1 MKRNNKKTWFK
12 SLICFVLVF
21 AMCAPQLV
29 QQTGIVL
36 AAGVQE
42 TGEQETGAETE
53 YSPEANG
60 QEIQD
65 GGFEGNE
72 AKATE
77 LQNIGLPTEGAGT
90 EMDQTGSAGTE
101 LNQTE
106 STGAEMDQIGNAGA
120 EMNQTEVGGTEDGQT
135 ENAQTETDK
144 GQSGAPERETQPESE
159 EQDQTEA
166 VQKRDAVDW
175 TLDIDNVLL
184 NIEKVSYMAGEQEK
198 TVLNDGGNIDMSQAA
213 AGEITH
219 ILLDLSFEFINL
231 TEENGLV
238 RGDSLSFNLPYDVW
252 APDEE
257 ASGEVKLCSRDT
269 YRAGGIEDEGSQ
281 AIGTYAVQGS
291 TVKVTFNEKS
301 EDIQGQAV
309 FGVIRTGVQLKAEG
323 LQNIPEGISKINLQ
337 NKTDICVLLPVS
349 QEAAEEETSAETEDV
364 KDKAIHLEKRS
375 VNFTAD
381 MGQGLS
387 VADPDVT
394 TKTFKKPAEGIS
406 RVKITLAGKKD
417 GYQKGDDLAASFG
430 MDITLD
436 DEYLY
441 LQHSAHESDTG
452 YPVFS
457 GNMADYDAYN
467 DQVDSF
473 LEGLPEE
480 ELPRVTYT
488 FLLGKDFVLPGNAEQ
503 QSVDLIYETERGPEK
518 LGCLTIA
525 KQDDGSWTAE
535 VVFDNKVYN
544 RESVTAGKTVD
555 LQVAEDAL
563 ADGEP
568 VFTGWEGNLPKVGTR
583 GSLTPDEPDGPS
595 APDYSVTKEAA
606 ASADAP
612 YIDYVIEANA
622 NKTGQTL
629 SEMILEDVIPLEMEV
644 ISVKRDGTELT
655 EGNKFTETTYRIAD
669 GKLLYQ
675 FPAAVEG
682 QAPVVSAR
690 FEIRMA
696 LTQDAYK
703 SAGAGISKNI
713 ENTAYLRQKDG
724 QTEAA
729 HSDKI
734 PTSINIQRL
743 QKDGHREGLNGLRYS
758 WTLDV
763 NTKFSELTG
772 AYIADTICWD
782 DHMYDASAG
791 IQVYNENGRLMS
803 VLSINKRDGSGPGYS
818 ELTKDNISAV
828 ANGETTPF
836 YYTYEENGKTYAV
849 LIIPYGEELQNQ
861 RLKLKYY
868 TNVNIGGMSVEEW
881 QDQNSGG
888 AITLTNNAKFLW
900 NRYIYGNDQGGDDF
914 NCEVDIKKDVTE
926 TISLGTKAAGSYDEA
941 TRLMRW
947 TFTVNGYGANMSGL
961 TIEDILNLGSY
972 ELNDQES
979 VKVTYKK
986 YDRDSGKSE
995 LLTMSKDST
1004 GQEPYYSLDPASGK
1018 MIIYM
1023 GDIDK
1028 SEYFEI
1034 FLDVRVMAPSIMSN
1048 QGDAAGTLFNKAVI
1062 KANVNGNNKEND
1074 LTADKTIPN
1083 TLIKKETVGS
1093 YDYSSREITW
1103 RTTADMNHIPVT
1115 GMVLTDTL
1123 PVGSSFSELS
1133 KVTLV
1138 REDGSTE
1145 DGIITVSPTGIT
1157 GGCTVKFG
1165 NEVKI
1170 TLAITEVA
1178 DPSNKYRQDAA
1189 VFRFTDGSS
1198 AEKEYS
1204 HSFILEYKTKYTD
1217 ENYLKEIFR
1226 ANTKIEAVN
1235 SVRLDG
1241 NVRGTAVTTRAAA
1254 DAVLYIK
1261 NNKISKEGTYN
1272 KEEGLI
1278 HWAIKVN
1285 ESKTNL
1291 AGMKIVDEIGS
1302 QPLEI
1307 DDESVDISE
1316 INSDGSAV
1324 LLNSSRKGST
1334 ASAFGSEL
1342 VVSADNIS
1350 YQIPDGYGNK
1360 TLLLEFDTALTE
1372 NAKKGQISN
1381 QAKLMDKDTEYQS
1394 SDMSDG
1400 GYTGDFDMDEYVK
1413 SAKKPV
1419 FQIFKTSAND
1429 DTATKKL
1436 PLAGGGFTLEAYT
1449 ASGDGYSRNG
1459 AYDKSAKTGTDGKIT
1474 FVNLKW
1480 DTVYR
1485 LVENQAPAGYQSDA
1499 KVKYYIFKEGSQ
1511 TGDIL
1516 ELNVDGQYQNV
1527 ICMSQGAAAEN
1538 TESSEENK
1546 TFSDAHLVIHDTPA
1560 LDLKIEFKKKYP
1572 DGSYA
1577 NAGEA
1582 EFELKDKKGC
1592 LKSIKADTGKN
1603 GVVSFS
1609 NVDPGEYTLTELK
1622 SADPYDQ
1629 GAVFNVVLNA
1639 DKTFTIKHVSGN
1651 ASVVSGTSGI
1661 EVVNKY
1667 ARGMIFLK
1675 KTDSQQGHQIPL
1687 EGAVYTLYD
1696 TEGNTVKDS
1705 SGNPITA
1712 KSGKD
1717 GVISFEV
1724 PYSPA
1729 GYILRETTPPDGYEL
1744 PTNEMQEVTVTKE
1757 QMDTALKNAASQ
1769 DGKAKS
1775 FVIDLSS
1782 AAMESSWQKNTRT
1795 TGSVSFIKKA
1805 DSKTGEVLAGRQF
1818 KLLYNDND
1826 GYKGWTKGTEVV
1838 GTETTDDNGVVTFHD
1853 VPYGNYRL
1861 VEVMSSGDIYQTFEK
1876 DYELRGLMQQSLE
1889 ENRKPGS
1896 AAGSENTFTVNVSE
1910 PVINTL
1916 IKGEFSLKKTD
1927 ESTKEALEDVSF
1939 VLSGKNAYGDDI
1951 SVTGTN
1957 SAGGNIRFK
1966 NIPVGYSD
1974 GGTIQPYLLE
1984 ETPPDGYRVPAS
1996 YHIYV
2001 VSSDKGAGGTVDNK
2015 ADIRSVPLDTEG
2027 KELISEEV
2035 TVTAGTPYEVT
2046 NTPVTGNLTF
2056 KKVSVE
2062 DASKGLEGAVYT
2074 LYRMVGGVRATEEQ
2088 ISKNSRLK
2096 PVEAESDNNGIVTF
2110 DNIEF
2115 GNYEL
2120 AETAAPDGYQLDTE
2134 PLSVTKVTL
2143 SSMLAP
2149 DKMSF
2154 DGSLGDISDQPTA
2167 LSIMKKDQFGQTV
2180 TGAKLK
2186 LAGNFADETL
2196 TREGLIWETDGP
2208 PKDISSILIVDEIYI
2223 LTEEETPPG
2232 GLYREIAPVKF
2243 KVGADG
2249 KIEVIQGD
2257 PGEYSYE
2264 SGVLTLKDYYYLAQV
2279 KLVKTDS
2286 ESGRG
2291 IPGVTFSLYK
2301 QEGES
2306 PDRDTDILIADALV
2320 TDSEGVWESA
2330 AAPAVMN
2337 PVTKGAL
2344 SEGLCYGKYYFTE
2357 TASDEAHKLDTTPH
2371 VFEITEK
2378 TFEGVTEGITAKAE
2392 VNVTNDPI
2400 EIKLRK
2406 IDSTDGIMLAGAEF
2420 MLTDLDSGQDLG
2432 TVTTDQER
2440 SVAIP
2445 GVVSGKTYRLE
2456 ETKAPAGY
2464 ILEDIHP
2471 AVEFTVEADGKA
2483 SFTDSDE
2490 VTGAGTDEISFSNS
2504 TIKAKILKQS
2514 PEGEELSGWEFS
2526 VSGIFAGDQGRAE
2539 AEESTLA
2546 VTEKEP
2552 GILNGRLIAGN
2563 SYTVREV
2570 KAPLGYICPG
2580 TVYTITVNSNG
2591 TLTFEQDQDGSA
2603 SIDNS
2608 QAGTDGALL
2617 CITDQ
2622 QTKFY
2627 LDKVSNETESGG
2639 GQSEG
2644 QGADAE
2650 RIAGAELEIRDMDGN
2665 PLDPAVSWTSDGLAA
2680 GTITGLQAGKYQ
2692 IAETKTPYGYCTAG
2706 TVEFWLKE
2714 DNSLEILSGPAKA
2727 TVEADGCQTVTVTD
2741 EVIRGHVQLIKERQE
2756 TDGQTQEPLEGAV
2769 FDLYRQTGNVPD
2781 MQADTLIYGGLKTDA
2796 AGIWSTEGNADVR
2809 TDSGRELSV
2818 GLKAGV
2824 YYFAETD
2831 TKDDTWLDP
2840 QNCIYSFEIAEKD
2853 HCKTVQVNAVN
2864 NAYVSHVSLRKAD
2877 SIDNTPLEGVEFTLF
2892 YDNGGQWERA
2902 EARKTDES
2910 GAVTFDLY
2918 RKGSYSLMETKTIY
2932 GYQLDEDA
2940 PYTARFTAD
2949 DSCYGMTLTLQEVIG
2964 PEELAAFSPVQENA
2978 VFAGGNIGNIR
2989 EPGTLELTK
2998 TDGAD
3003 DKLLNGVEFIIYREG
3018 EEEEYDA
3025 VGAFVTGK
3033 SYGYDG
3039 TRFTEAEYEDG
3050 RLKVCGL
3057 EWGNYYIQE
3066 SRTLAGYELNPQKLY
3081 FTIGR
3086 LNDEIIL
3093 SADQGKVINEKTKIF
3108 FYKYGRMMENC
3119 ADAGLEGVPQ
3129 ADYAEAM
3136 AGAEFTLY
3144 RDEECTD
3151 AIAEAFSGSDGLVE
3165 FTGMEGGAYYIK
3177 ETKAPEGYLADET
3190 VYTAVLD
3197 GNGTYKGLFTLS
3209 GKEITDIAVVN
3220 DVVRTDIILKK
3231 VSEQDMEHVLP
3242 GSEYGLYKKTAQI
3255 PRQKLRMYSLAAYD
3269 AGAEKADSEEWT
3281 LIARAVTDQNGAIT
3295 FKGVLMDTEYLVR
3308 ELKAPDG
3315 SHVSEKPVTIQ
3326 FTADKH
3332 GQIKISKID
3341 DGDKTAIVDPDTGEI
3356 IWREPPIML
3365 GFWKQ
3370 DTEGN
3375 ALAGAKLQLQDM
3387 DGNIIDEWVSSNTER
3402 HVIYGDKMDGKILAG
3417 HTYKLTEA
3425 EAPAGYLTAEPVVF
3439 TVESALTGPDQNVV
3453 QEIVMTD
3460 EKEPSEEP
3468 DTEAPTET
3476 PETEA
3481 PGTETPDTDTPD
3493 TETPATEAPATE
3505 VPTETPV
3512 TEAPDTETPDTGEKE
3527 TKPQESETSSPES
3540 ETQGPKQTE
3549 PQTSGTKPAAGQ
3561 NGSGSAST
3569 AAKTGD
3575 NTPVMWYLSVLA
3587 AAGALAILLVYRR
3600 KRRRRID

>member
-1 MKRNNKKTWFK
+1 MKRNNKRTWVK

-36 AAGVQE
+36 AADVQE
-42 TGEQETGAETE
+42 TGGATE
-53 YSPEANG
+53 FSPEANG
-60 QEIQD
+60 QESQAA
-65 GGFEGNE
+65 GAEGSE
-72 AKATE
+72 SKAAE
-77 LQNIGLPTEGAGT
+77 PQNIGLPTEGAGA
-90 EMDQTGSAGTE
+90 EMDQNEGAGTETDQTGNVGTETNQPGSAGTE
-101 LNQTE
+101 MKQPE
-106 STGAEMDQIGNAGA
+106 GAGS
-120 EMNQTEVGGTEDGQT
+120 EMNQTEAAETEDEQL
-135 ENAQTETDK
+135 ENAQTGTDK
-144 GQSGAPERETQPESE
+144 GQSGESERETRPESE

-198 TVLNDGGNIDMSQAA
+198 TALNDGGNIDMSEAV

-231 TEENGLV
+231 TEEKGLV
-238 RGDSLSFNLPYDVW
+238 RGDSLSFNLPSDVW

-257 ASGEVKLCSRDT
+257 ASGEVKLCSRDI
-269 YRAGGIEDEGSQ
+269 YRAGDTEDEGNQ
-281 AIGTYAVQGS
+281 AVGTYAVQGS

-417 GYQKGDDLAASFG
+417 GYQKGDDLTASFG

-503 QSVDLIYETERGPEK
+503 QSVDLIYDTDRGPER

-525 KQDDGSWTAE
+525 KQDDGSWTAV

-606 ASADAP
+606 ASTDAP

-629 SEMILEDVIPLEMEV
+629 SEMILEDVIPLDMEV

-655 EGNKFTETTYRIAD
+655 KGNKFSGTTYRIAD

-675 FPAAVEG
+675 FPGAVEG

-729 HSDKI
+729 HSDKV

-803 VLSINKRDGSGPGYS
+803 VLPINERDGSGPGYS

-836 YYTYEENGKTYAV
+836 YYTYEEGGKTYAA

-888 AITLTNNAKFLW
+888 AITLTNDAKFLW
-900 NRYIYGNDQGGDDF
+900 NRYIYGNGPGWDDF
-914 NCEVDIKKDVTE
+914 SYEVDIKKDVTE

-941 TRLMRW
+941 ARLMRW
-947 TFTVNGYGANMSGL
+947 TFTVNGYGADMSGL
-961 TIEDILNLGSY
+961 TIEDTLNPGSY
-972 ELNDQES
+972 ELNDQDS

-986 YDRDSGKSE
+986 YDRDSGTSK
-995 LLTMSKDST
+995 LLIMSKDST
-1004 GQEPYYSLDPASGK
+1004 GQEPYYGLDPASGK
-1018 MIIYM
+1018 MAIYM

-1028 SEYFEI
+1028 TEYFEI
-1034 FLDVRVMAPSIMSN
+1034 FLDVRVMDPSIMSN
-1048 QGDAAGTLFNKAVI
+1048 QGDAAGTLSNTAVI

-1103 RTTADMNHIPVT
+1103 RTTADMNHTPVT

-1133 KVTLV
+1133 KVILV

-1145 DGIITVSPTGIT
+1145 EGIITMSPTGIT
-1157 GGCTVKFG
+1157 GGCTVAFG
-1165 NEVKI
+1165 SELKI
-1170 TLAITEVA
+1170 TLAITEGA

-1198 AEKEYS
+1198 AEKEYT
-1204 HSFILEYKTKYTD
+1204 HSFILEYKTKFTD
-1217 ENYLKEIFR
+1217 ENYLKETFR

-1235 SVRLDG
+1235 NVRLEG
-1241 NVRGTAVTTRAAA
+1241 NVRGTAVMAGAAA

-1261 NNKISKEGTYN
+1261 NNKISKEGSYN

-1372 NAKKGQISN
+1372 NAEKGQISN
-1381 QAKLMDKDTEYQS
+1381 QARLMDKDTEYQS

-1429 DTATKKL
+1429 DTATGKL
-1436 PLAGGGFTLEAYT
+1436 PLAGAGFTLEAYT

-1499 KVKYYIFKEGSQ
+1499 EEKYYIFKEGSQ

-1516 ELNVDGQYQNV
+1516 KLNVDSQDQDV
-1527 ICMSQGAAAEN
+1527 TCMSQGAAVEN
-1538 TESSEENK
+1538 TEFSE
-1546 TFSDAHLVIHDTPA
+1546 AHLVIHDTPA

-1592 LKSIKADTGKN
+1592 LKSFKANTDIN
-1603 GVVSFS
+1603 GGVSFS

-1629 GAVFNVVLNA
+1629 GAVFNVILNA
-1639 DKTFTIKHVSGN
+1639 DKTFTIKHSSGN

-1661 EVVNKY
+1661 EVVNEY
-1667 ARGMIFLK
+1667 ARGKILLK

-1696 TEGNTVKDS
+1696 TAGDTVKDS
-1705 SGNPITA
+1705 SGNPVTA

-1717 GVISFEV
+1717 GVISFVV

-1744 PTNEMQEVTVTKE
+1744 PTNGMQEVTVTKE
-1757 QMDTALKNAASQ
+1757 QMDTALNNAASQ

-1775 FVIDLSS
+1775 FIIDLSS
-1782 AAMESSWQKNTRT
+1782 ADMESSWQKNIRT
-1795 TGSVSFIKKA
+1795 TGSVSFTKKA
-1805 DSKTGEVLAGRQF
+1805 DSETGEALAGRQF
-1818 KLLYNDND
+1818 KLLYNDSD
-1826 GYKGWTKGTEVV
+1826 GYKGWTKGSEAV
-1838 GTETTDDNGVVTFHD
+1838 GAETTDGNGVVTFHD

-1861 VEVMSSGDIYQTFEK
+1861 VEVMSPGDIYQPFEK
-1876 DYELRGLMQQSLE
+1876 NYELRGLMQQSLE
-1889 ENRKPGS
+1889 DNRKSGS
-1896 AAGSENTFTVNVSE
+1896 AAGSENTFAVNVSE

-1974 GGTIQPYLLE
+1974 GGVIQPYLLE

-2001 VSSDKGAGGTVDNK
+2001 VSSDKGAGGTVDNQ
-2015 ADIRSVPLDTEG
+2015 ADIRIVPLDTEG
-2027 KELISEEV
+2027 KELTSEEV
-2035 TVTAGTPYEVT
+2035 TVTAGTPYEIT

-2056 KKVSVE
+2056 KKVSAE
-2062 DASKGLEGAVYT
+2062 ETSKGLEGAVYK
-2074 LYRMVGGVRATEEQ
+2074 LYRMIGGARATEEQ
-2088 ISKNSRLK
+2088 IGKNNRLA
-2096 PVEAESDNNGIVTF
+2096 PVEAVSDVNGIVTF
-2110 DNIEF
+2110 NDIEF

-2120 AETAAPDGYQLDTE
+2120 AETAAPDGYQLDTV
-2134 PLSVTKVTL
+2134 PLSVTKMAL
-2143 SSMLAP
+2143 NSMLAP

-2154 DGSLGDISDQPTA
+2154 DGSLGDISDEPTA
-2167 LSIMKKDQFGQTV
+2167 LSIMKKDQFGQAV

-2196 TREGLIWETDGP
+2196 TREGLIWEADGL
-2208 PKDISSILIVDEIYI
+2208 PKDISSSLIVDEIYT

-2232 GLYREIAPVKF
+2232 GLYREIEPVKF

-2249 KIEVIQGD
+2249 TIEVIQGET
-2257 PGEYSYE
+2257 GEYSYE

-2301 QEGES
+2301 QAAES
-2306 PDRDTDILIADALV
+2306 PDSDADILIADALV

-2330 AAPAVMN
+2330 AASGVMN

-2344 SEGLCYGKYYFTE
+2344 SEGLCCGKYYFTE
-2357 TASDEAHKLDTTPH
+2357 TASDEAHKLDPAPH

-2378 TFEGVTEGITAKAE
+2378 TFAGVTEGVAAKAE

-2400 EIKLRK
+2400 VIKLRK
-2406 IDSTDGIMLAGAEF
+2406 NDSTDGSMLAGAEF
-2420 MLTDLDSGQDLG
+2420 ILTDLDSGQVLG

-2440 SVAIP
+2440 PVAIP

-2464 ILEDIHP
+2464 VLEDIHP

-2483 SFTDSDE
+2483 SFTDLDE
-2490 VTGAGTDEISFSNS
+2490 VTGAGTDEISFSNN
-2504 TIKAKILKQS
+2504 TIKAKILKLS
-2514 PEGEELSGWEFS
+2514 PESEELSGWEFS
-2526 VSGIFAGDQGRAE
+2526 VSGIFAGEQGRAE

-2570 KAPLGYICPG
+2570 KAPVGYICPG
-2580 TVYTITVNSNG
+2580 NVYTVTVNSNG
-2591 TLTFEQDQDGSA
+2591 ALAFEQDQDGSA

-2608 QAGTDGALL
+2608 QAGTDGVLL

-2622 QTKFY
+2622 QTRFY
-2627 LDKVSNETESGG
+2627 LDKVSNETELGG

-2650 RIAGAELEIRDMDGN
+2650 RIAGATLEIRDMDGN

-2680 GTITGLQAGKYQ
+2680 GAITGLPAGKYQ
-2692 IAETKTPYGYCTAG
+2692 LAEIKTPYGYCTAG

-2756 TDGQTQEPLEGAV
+2756 TDGQTREPLEGAV
-2769 FDLYRQTGNVPD
+2769 FDLYRQTGNIPD
-2781 MQADTLIYGGLKTDA
+2781 MQADTLICSGLKTDA
-2796 AGIWSTEGNADVR
+2796 AGNWSTEGNADAR
-2809 TDSGRELSV
+2809 SDNGRELSE

-2853 HCKTVQVNAVN
+2853 HGKTVQVNAVN

-2877 SIDNTPLEGVEFTLF
+2877 STDNSPLEGVEFTLF

-2910 GAVTFDLY
+2910 GAVAFDLY
-2918 RKGSYSLMETKTIY
+2918 RKGGYSLMETKTIY
-2932 GYQLDEDA
+2932 GYQTDDSA

-2964 PEELAAFSPVQENA
+2964 AEELAAFSPVQENA

-2989 EPGTLELTK
+2989 DTGTLELTK

-3003 DKLLNGVEFIIYREG
+3003 DKLLNGVEFTIYRKG
-3018 EEEEYDA
+3018 EEEEHDA
-3025 VGAFVTGK
+3025 VGTFVTGK

-3039 TRFTEAEYEDG
+3039 SRFTGAEYEDG
-3050 RLKVCGL
+3050 RLRVCGL
-3057 EWGNYYIQE
+3057 EWGDYYIQE

-3086 LNDEIIL
+3086 LNNEIIL

-3108 FYKYGRMMENC
+3108 FYKYGRMMEDC

-3136 AGAEFTLY
+3136 AGAGFTLY

-3151 AIAEAFSGSDGLVE
+3151 AIAEAVSGSDGLVE
-3165 FTGMEGGAYYIK
+3165 FTGMEEGTYYIK

-3231 VSEQDMEHVLP
+3231 VSEQDMGHVLP
-3242 GSEYGLYKKTAQI
+3242 GSEYGLYKKTALI
-3255 PRQKLRMYSLAAYD
+3255 PGQKLRMYSPEAYD
-3269 AGAEKADSEEWT
+3269 AGVEKADGEEWT

-3326 FTADKH
+3326 FTADEH

-3341 DGDKTAIVDPDTGEI
+3341 DGDKTAVVDPDTGEI

-3365 GFWKQ
+3365 GFWKR

-3387 DGNIIDEWVSSNTER
+3387 DGNIIDEWVSSDTDR
-3402 HVIYGDKMDGKILAG
+3402 HVIYGDKMEGKILAG
-3417 HTYKLTEA
+3417 HTYKLIEA

-3460 EKEPSEEP
+3460 EKEPSKEP
-3468 DTEAPTET
+3468 DTEAPDTEAPMEM

-3481 PGTETPDTDTPD
+3481 PDTETPD
-3493 TETPATEAPATE
+3493 TETPDTETPTTE

-3540 ETQGPKQTE
+3540 ETQGLKQTE
-3549 PQTSGTKPAAGQ
+3549 PQTTGTKPAAGQ
-3561 NGSGSAST
+3561 NGSGSDNT

-3587 AAGALAILLVYRR
+3587 AAGALTILLVYRR
-3600 KRRRRID
+3600 KRRRRTD